1 MSIVEAFVSI
11 LRWYPSSPDI
21 ARCGGRLRYEY
32 AHQGVT
38 LGLPDLL
45 IAATALV
52 HDLTL
57 ITANRK
63 HFPMPELAVHSLSG
77 D

>member
-1 MSIVEAFVSI
+1 VEAFVSI
-11 LRWYPSSPDI
+11 LHWYPSSPDI
-21 ARCGGRLRYEY
+21 ARRVGRLRYEY
-32 AHQGVT
+32 ARQGVT

-45 IAATALV
+45 MAATALF
-52 HDLTL
+52 HGLTL

-63 HFPMPELAVHSLSG
+63 HFPMPELAVHPLSG